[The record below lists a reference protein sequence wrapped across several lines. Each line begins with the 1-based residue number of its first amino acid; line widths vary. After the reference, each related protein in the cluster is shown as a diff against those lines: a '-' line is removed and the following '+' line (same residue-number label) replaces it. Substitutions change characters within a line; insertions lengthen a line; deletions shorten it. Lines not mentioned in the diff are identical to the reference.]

1 MVHLGIVLKYTGG
14 GFPPLKNA
22 DKMYMPFY
30 GLLPVCPARP
40 LTSDINEAFS
50 STQLLLTGHFL
61 FLEPL
66 PVKPR
71 DGCDDVNIPVY
82 IYLQLVKC
90 SDCQW
95 STSITMFTTFKIT
108 FVPFRHPPPLHELLL
123 LQVVLTTST
132 CLNALG
138 CCRVVMFVCF
148 FLTLDSSRGKEGNA
162 PVNHNLYC
170 QHRTVHRANCD
181 SRAMT
186 SRVGDGSPVTGW
198 VMPSHR
204 IDKG

>member
-1 MVHLGIVLKYTGG
+1 MVSYQSVQPDLWPLTLMRH
-14 GFPPLKNA
+14 FPPRNFCSL
-22 DKMYMPFY
+22 
-30 GLLPVCPARP
+30 
-40 LTSDINEAFS
+40 DIFS
-50 STQLLLTGHFL
+50 FWNRYQWS
-61 FLEPL
+61 LEM
-66 PVKPR
+66 V
-71 DGCDDVNIPVY
+71 VMMWISQY